1 MSVEFLSP
9 ATAALR
15 QLPPGGASSGTTAKP
30 ALVSSSPDSR
40 FAPASALSNEGPAPD
55 AEAVRQAIEQL
66 NAAARQANRELNF
79 DYDPGSNHVIIRVI
93 DRDNAQVV
101 YQIPSDEA
109 LRLASSLK
117 ELSGILFDRKV

>member
-1 MSVEFLSP
+1 MSVEFL
-9 ATAALR
+9 
-15 QLPPGGASSGTTAKP
+15 
-30 ALVSSSPDSR
+30 
-40 FAPASALSNEGPAPD
+40 
-55 AEAVRQAIEQL
+55 
-66 NAAARQANRELNF
+66 
-79 DYDPGSNHVIIRVI
+79 IIRVI